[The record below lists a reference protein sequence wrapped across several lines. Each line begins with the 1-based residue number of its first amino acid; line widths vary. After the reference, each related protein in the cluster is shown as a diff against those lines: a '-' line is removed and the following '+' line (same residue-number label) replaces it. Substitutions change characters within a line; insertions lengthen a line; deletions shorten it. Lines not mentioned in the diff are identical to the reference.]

1 MSRISN
7 QQSEVNHNY
16 EAFMK
21 QLPELMPTHGGKF
34 APDARR
40 QNCRVLF
47 DTARDAFVAGQALF
61 KPDHCFSIQEVI
73 QGPIDLGFYSHAML

>member
-7 QQSEVNHNY
+7 QQSEVNRNY

-34 APDARR
+34 ALMHD
-40 QNCRVLF
+40 
-47 DTARDAFVAGQALF
+47 G
-61 KPDHCFSIQEVI
+61 
-73 QGPIDLGFYSHAML
+73 

>member
-34 APDARR
+34 ALMHDGKI
-40 QNCRVLF
+40 VEFF

-61 KPDHCFSIQEVI
+61 KHHCFSIQEVI
-73 QGPIDLGFYSHAML
+73 QAPSGGL